1 MNIPNFVQTEI
12 LKACDNIS
20 DIFVNII
27 FTGKSHQTVFL
38 PIVSMVWKIGGE
50 NHRYC
55 PVYPNQT
62 EIERVTS
69 IKTGDGIHD
78 FFQSSY

>member
-27 FTGKSHQTVFL
+27 FTGKSHQTAFL
-38 PIVSMVWKIGGE
+38 PIVSMVWKIDGE
-50 NHRYC
+50 NHRYV
-55 PVYPNQT
+55 PYIPAKL
-62 EIERVTS
+62 R
-69 IKTGDGIHD
+69 
-78 FFQSSY
+78 

>member
-27 FTGKSHQTVFL
+27 LHETALDIIFYSFTDIAL
-38 PIVSMVWKIGGE
+38 PNK
-50 NHRYC
+50 C
-55 PVYPNQT
+55 
-62 EIERVTS
+62 S
-69 IKTGDGIHD
+69 I
-78 FFQSSY
+78 S